1 VRHRSPVEEVRDQ
14 VYFPERQVARNPAVY
29 VVATSGD
36 PGALVGPVREA
47 VRQLDA
53 ALPIYDV
60 RPLAAYVDEARA
72 LKRFTALLAALFAV
86 AALTLASVGVFV
98 AYSVTARHREFG
110 VRLALGARAVQVIVL
125 VMREGVALAA
135 GGVVLGLMASAAGAA
150 WLRSQLYGVTP
161 WDPVSL
167 AATLPILIVAALA
180 ACAVPAWRAVRT
192 DPAAALRGD

>member
-1 VRHRSPVEEVRDQ
+1 VR
-14 VYFPERQVARNPAVY
+14 A
-29 VVATSGD
+29 
-36 PGALVGPVREA
+36 A
-47 VRQLDA
+47 VRQLDP

-72 LKRFTALLAALFAV
+72 LKRFTAMLAALFAV
-86 AALTLASVGVFV
+86 AALTLASVGVYGVV

-110 VRLALGARAVQVIVL
+110 VRLALGARATQVITL

-135 GGVVLGLMASAAGAA
+135 GGVAVGLMASALGAA

-167 AATLPILIVAALA
+167 GATLPILIVAALT

-192 DPAAALRGD
+192 DPAEALRGD